1 MLILS
6 QAVPPSPLNRRLNVL
21 QVLGAYTLPLLVA
34 ARFRPEHHPLFHV
47 TFAVAEPTGMSRLGE
62 VHNMKDILVIL
73 AGVSHSEMEPL
84 LVAPRVGV
92 DLDVHLIVSR
102 INPICLEQITRL
114 KKTVHQQHVSV
125 VVAVKLYFV
134 HFVIRQVLVQFL

>member
-6 QAVPPSPLNRRLNVL
+6 QAVPTSPLDRRLNIL
-21 QVLGAYTLPLLVA
+21 QVLGAYTLPLLVS

-47 TFAVAEPTGMSRLGE
+47 TFAIAEPTGIPRLGE

-73 AGVSHSEMEPL
+73 ACVSYSEMEPL
-84 LVAPRVGV
+84 LVPPRVGV

-102 INPICLEQITRL
+102 INPICL
-114 KKTVHQQHVSV
+114 
-125 VVAVKLYFV
+125 
-134 HFVIRQVLVQFL
+134 